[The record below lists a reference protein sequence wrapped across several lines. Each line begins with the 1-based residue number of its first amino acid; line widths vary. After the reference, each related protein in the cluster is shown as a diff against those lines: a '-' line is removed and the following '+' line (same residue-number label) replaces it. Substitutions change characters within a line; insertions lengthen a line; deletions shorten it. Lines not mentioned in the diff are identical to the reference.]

1 MNQDFVTELRL
12 QLREAALRE
21 EQRAPA
27 ARQRLVR
34 VRRRVPGPG
43 PLAAA
48 LAVAL
53 LALAVAVGALA
64 LRGEPEPT
72 HAQGASARFRVA
84 DGLTSMAQGFGS
96 VWATDLSSGNVLRI
110 DPKTRKVI
118 ARIPGRAGGGPTRR
132 AQRAAPSPEVIV
144 ATGSGAVW
152 ALAGDLENGGRR
164 GRCNS
169 CASTHAATASSPGS
183 R

>member
-1 MNQDFVTELRL
+1 MSQDFVTELRL

-27 ARQRLVR
+27 ARRLLHA
-34 VRRRVPGPG
+34 RRRVPGPG

-72 HAQGASARFRVA
+72 KPKVVRSFRVA
-84 DGLTSMAQGFGS
+84 DGLTSIAQGFGA

-110 DPKTRKVI
+110 DPKTRKVV
-118 ARIPGRAGGGPTRR
+118 ASIPAAGGDRARPPGPPGPNSLPP
-132 AQRAAPSPEVIV
+132 AP
-144 ATGSGAVW
+144 
-152 ALAGDLENGGRR
+152 R
-164 GRCNS
+164 
-169 CASTHAATASSPGS
+169 
-183 R
+183 

>member
-1 MNQDFVTELRL
+1 MTALRL
-12 QLREAALRE
+12 QLRDAARRE

-27 ARQRLVR
+27 ARRLVR

-72 HAQGASARFRVA
+72 APKVVRTFRVA
-84 DGLTSMAQGFGS
+84 DGLTSMAQGFGA

-110 DPKTRKVI
+110 DPKTRKVV
-118 ARIPGRAGGGPTRR
+118 ARIPVAGG
-132 AQRAAPSPEVIV
+132 AA
-144 ATGSGAVW
+144 A
-152 ALAGDLENGGRR
+152 AGRSQPAPAPR
-164 GRCNS
+164 
-169 CASTHAATASSPGS
+169 
-183 R
+183 